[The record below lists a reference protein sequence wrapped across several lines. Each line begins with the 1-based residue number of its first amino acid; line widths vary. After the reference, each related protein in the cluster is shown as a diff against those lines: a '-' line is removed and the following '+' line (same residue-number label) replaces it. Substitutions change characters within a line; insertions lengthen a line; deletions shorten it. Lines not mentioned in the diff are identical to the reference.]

1 MKKYSLIICLL
12 LCLTVLCSCATKQDI
27 DTSSGIVNT
36 ITEKD
41 DTSTVT
47 TPDVLEDKEPTQTQK
62 EPSQA
67 QESVE
72 DGKEQQT
79 EDNKAVT
86 NQKPTEETIK
96 KEEPKKELPDT
107 SESTVVSKPTTKPT
121 EETTSKPTETEPP
134 KETTESTVPEIVRPT
149 GVEVAQRVVY
159 YINQHRETQGSAKL
173 TVLSGMTKVAEYRS
187 NQLITNFAHSAE
199 DQRKAYAK
207 YKYGEYVDMTEFGLP
222 ESSNYYTAYCGEAIA
237 KGRWSGTADDI
248 AKKIADGFR
257 NSSGHWNYVG
267 SADNSYIAVGC
278 VYNASSGYWYC
289 CVLVNNVNY
298 G

>member
-12 LCLTVLCSCATKQDI
+12 LCLTVLCSCATKQEV
-27 DTSSGIVNT
+27 DTTSGVVST

-47 TPDVLEDKEPTQTQK
+47 TADVLEDKEPTEIQK
-62 EPSQA
+62 KPSQA
-67 QESVE
+67 QEGVAN
-72 DGKEQQT
+72 GKEQQT
-79 EDNKAVT
+79 EENKSTTTEKV
-86 NQKPTEETIK
+86 TEETAK
-96 KEEPKKELPDT
+96 
-107 SESTVVSKPTTKPT
+107 T
-121 EETTSKPTETEPP
+121 EKP
-134 KETTESTVPEIVRPT
+134 KETTSSESSVVTKPTTETTEETMSKETVTTTPEKTTVPEIVRPT
-149 GVEVAQRVVY
+149 GIEVAQRVIY

-173 TVLSGMTKVAEYRS
+173 TALSGMTKVAEYRS
-187 NQLITNFAHSAE
+187 NQLITNFSHSAE
-199 DQRKAYAK
+199 DQRKAYAN

-237 KGRWSGTADDI
+237 KGRWSGSADDI

-267 SADNSYIAVGC
+267 SADNSYIAIGC

>member
-27 DTSSGIVNT
+27 DTSSGIVST

-41 DTSTVT
+41 NTSTVT

-62 EPSQA
+62 KPSQA

-79 EDNKAVT
+79 EES
-86 NQKPTEETIK
+86 KPTTTEKITEETDK
-96 KEEPKKELPDT
+96 PEKSKQT
-107 SESTVVSKPTTKPT
+107 TSSESTVVSKPTTKPT

-134 KETTESTVPEIVRPT
+134 KETTESTVPEIIRPT
-149 GVEVAQRVVY
+149 GTEVSEKVVY
-159 YINQHRETQGSAKL
+159 YINQHRETQGFAKL
-173 TVLSGMTKVAEYRS
+173 TALSGMTKVAEYRS

-199 DQRKAYAK
+199 EQRKAYAN

>member
-12 LCLTVLCSCATKQDI
+12 LCLTLLCSCTTKQDI
-27 DTSSGIVNT
+27 DTSSGVVNS
-36 ITEKD
+36 ITEKA

-47 TPDVLEDKEPTQTQK
+47 TPDTSEDKEPTETQEK
-62 EPSQA
+62 PSQP

-72 DGKEQQT
+72 NGNEQQN
-79 EDNKAVT
+79 EESKAVT
-86 NQKPTEETIK
+86 TTKPTEETVK
-96 KEEPKKELPDT
+96 KDEPTKKKT
-107 SESTVVSKPTTKPT
+107 TSSESTVVSKPTTEPT
-121 EETTSKPTETEPP
+121 EETTSKETETELR
-134 KETTESTVPEIVRPT
+134 KETTVPEIVRTT
-149 GVEVAQRVVY
+149 GAEVSEKVVY
-159 YINQHRETQGSAKL
+159 YINQHREQQGSAKL
-173 TVLSGMTKVAEYRS
+173 TALSGMTKVAEYRS
-187 NQLITNFAHSAE
+187 NQLIANFAHSAE
-199 DQRKAYAK
+199 DQRKAYAN
-207 YKYGEYVDMTEFGLP
+207 YKYGEYVDMTEYGLP

>member
-27 DTSSGIVNT
+27 DTSSGAVST
-36 ITEKD
+36 ITERA

-47 TPDVLEDKEPTQTQK
+47 TPDTSDDKEPTETQK
-62 EPSQA
+62 KPPQA

-72 DGKEQQT
+72 NGKTQQT
-79 EDNKAVT
+79 EESKST
-86 NQKPTEETIK
+86 ITEKITEETDK
-96 KEEPKKELPDT
+96 PEKPNKT
-107 SESTVVSKPTTKPT
+107 TSSESTVVSKPTTKPT

-134 KETTESTVPEIVRPT
+134 KETPESSVPEIVRPT
-149 GVEVAQRVVY
+149 GVEVAQRVIY

-173 TVLSGMTKVAEYRS
+173 TALSGMTKVAEYRS

-199 DQRKAYAK
+199 DQRKAYAN

>member
-12 LCLTVLCSCATKQDI
+12 LCLTVLCSCATKQEV
-27 DTSSGIVNT
+27 DTTSGVVST

-47 TPDVLEDKEPTQTQK
+47 TADVLEDKEPTETQK
-62 EPSQA
+62 KPSQA
-67 QESVE
+67 QEGVAN
-72 DGKEQQT
+72 GKEQQT
-79 EDNKAVT
+79 EENKSTTTEKV
-86 NQKPTEETIK
+86 TEETAK
-96 KEEPKKELPDT
+96 TEKPKET
-107 SESTVVSKPTTKPT
+107 TSSESSVVTKPTTETT
-121 EETTSKPTETEPP
+121 EETTSKETVTTPP
-134 KETTESTVPEIVRPT
+134 EETTVPEIVRPT
-149 GVEVAQRVVY
+149 GIEVAQRVIY

-173 TVLSGMTKVAEYRS
+173 TALSGMTKVAEYRS
-187 NQLITNFAHSAE
+187 NQLITNFSHSAE
-199 DQRKAYAK
+199 DQRKAYAN

-237 KGRWSGTADDI
+237 KGRWSGSADDI

-267 SADNSYIAVGC
+267 SADNSYIAIGC

>member
-27 DTSSGIVNT
+27 DTSSGAVST
-36 ITEKD
+36 ITERA
-41 DTSTVT
+41 DTSTVI
-47 TPDVLEDKEPTQTQK
+47 TPDTSDDKEPTETQK
-62 EPSQA
+62 KPPQA

-72 DGKEQQT
+72 NGKTQQT
-79 EDNKAVT
+79 EESKST
-86 NQKPTEETIK
+86 ITEKITEETDK
-96 KEEPKKELPDT
+96 PEKPNKT
-107 SESTVVSKPTTKPT
+107 TSSESTVVSKPTTKPT
-121 EETTSKPTETEPP
+121 EETTSKPTETAPP
-134 KETTESTVPEIVRPT
+134 KETPESSVPEIVRPT

-199 DQRKAYAK
+199 DQRKAYAN

-267 SADNSYIAVGC
+267 SADNSFIAVGC

>member
-27 DTSSGIVNT
+27 DTSSGAVST
-36 ITEKD
+36 ITERA

-47 TPDVLEDKEPTQTQK
+47 TPDTSDDKEPPETQK
-62 EPSQA
+62 KPPQA

-72 DGKEQQT
+72 NGKTQQT
-79 EDNKAVT
+79 EESKST
-86 NQKPTEETIK
+86 ITEKITEETDK
-96 KEEPKKELPDT
+96 PEKPNKT
-107 SESTVVSKPTTKPT
+107 TSSESTVVSKPTTKPT

-134 KETTESTVPEIVRPT
+134 KETPESSVPEIVRPT
-149 GVEVAQRVVY
+149 GVEVAQRVIY

-173 TVLSGMTKVAEYRS
+173 TALSGMTKVAEYRS

-199 DQRKAYAK
+199 DQRKAYAN

-267 SADNSYIAVGC
+267 SEDNSYIAVGC

>member
-62 EPSQA
+62 ELSQA

-86 NQKPTEETIK
+86 TQKPTEETIK

-107 SESTVVSKPTTKPT
+107 SENTVVSKPTTKPT
-121 EETTSKPTETEPP
+121 EETT
-134 KETTESTVPEIVRPT
+134 
-149 GVEVAQRVVY
+149 
-159 YINQHRETQGSAKL
+159 INQPKQSHPKKQP
-173 TVLSGMTKVAEYRS
+173 
-187 NQLITNFAHSAE
+187 
-199 DQRKAYAK
+199 KAPCLK
-207 YKYGEYVDMTEFGLP
+207 
-222 ESSNYYTAYCGEAIA
+222 S
-237 KGRWSGTADDI
+237 
-248 AKKIADGFR
+248 
-257 NSSGHWNYVG
+257 
-267 SADNSYIAVGC
+267 
-278 VYNASSGYWYC
+278 
-289 CVLVNNVNY
+289 
-298 G
+298 

>member
-27 DTSSGIVNT
+27 DTSSGAVST
-36 ITEKD
+36 ITERA

-47 TPDVLEDKEPTQTQK
+47 TPDTSDYKEPTETQK
-62 EPSQA
+62 KPPQA

-72 DGKEQQT
+72 NGKTQQT
-79 EDNKAVT
+79 EESKST
-86 NQKPTEETIK
+86 ITEKITEETDK
-96 KEEPKKELPDT
+96 PEKPNKT
-107 SESTVVSKPTTKPT
+107 TSSESTVVSKPTTKPT

-134 KETTESTVPEIVRPT
+134 KETPESSVPEIVRPT
-149 GVEVAQRVVY
+149 GVEVAQRVIY

-173 TVLSGMTKVAEYRS
+173 TALSGMTKVAEYRS

-199 DQRKAYAK
+199 DQRKAYAN

>member
-27 DTSSGIVNT
+27 DTSSGIVST

-86 NQKPTEETIK
+86 TQ
-96 KEEPKKELPDT
+96 
-107 SESTVVSKPTTKPT
+107 KPT
-121 EETTSKPTETEPP
+121 EETTSKPTETQPP

-149 GVEVAQRVVY
+149 GVEVAQMVVY

-199 DQRKAYAK
+199 DQRKAYAN

-267 SADNSYIAVGC
+267 SEDNSYIAVGC
-278 VYNASSGYWYC
+278 VYNVSSGYWYC

>member
-27 DTSSGIVNT
+27 DTSSGVVSS
-36 ITEKD
+36 ITEKA

-47 TPDVLEDKEPTQTQK
+47 APDTSEDKEPTETQKKPPQTQ
-62 EPSQA
+62 
-67 QESVE
+67 ESIE
-72 DGKEQQT
+72 NGNEQQT
-79 EDNKAVT
+79 EESKPITTEKVT
-86 NQKPTEETIK
+86 AETAKPEKPKET
-96 KEEPKKELPDT
+96 T
-107 SESTVVSKPTTKPT
+107 SSESTVVSKPTTEPT
-121 EETTSKPTETEPP
+121 EETTSKETETEPP
-134 KETTESTVPEIVRPT
+134 KETTVPEIVRPT
-149 GVEVAQRVVY
+149 GAEVSEKVVY
-159 YINQHRETQGSAKL
+159 YINQHREQQGSAKL

-199 DQRKAYAK
+199 DQRKAYAN
-207 YKYGEYVDMTEFGLP
+207 YKYGEYVDMTEYGLP

>member
-27 DTSSGIVNT
+27 DTSSGAVST
-36 ITEKD
+36 ITERA
-41 DTSTVT
+41 DTSTVI
-47 TPDVLEDKEPTQTQK
+47 TPDTSDDKEPTETQK
-62 EPSQA
+62 KPPQA

-72 DGKEQQT
+72 NGKTQQT
-79 EDNKAVT
+79 DESKST
-86 NQKPTEETIK
+86 ITEKITEETDK
-96 KEEPKKELPDT
+96 PEKPNKT
-107 SESTVVSKPTTKPT
+107 TSSESTVVSKPTTKPT

-134 KETTESTVPEIVRPT
+134 KETPESSVPEIVRPT
-149 GVEVAQRVVY
+149 GVEVAQRVIY

-173 TVLSGMTKVAEYRS
+173 TALSGMTKVAEYRS

-199 DQRKAYAK
+199 EQRKAYAN

>member
-27 DTSSGIVNT
+27 DTSSGAVST
-36 ITEKD
+36 ITERA
-41 DTSTVT
+41 DTSTVI
-47 TPDVLEDKEPTQTQK
+47 TPDTSDDKEPTETQK
-62 EPSQA
+62 KPPQA

-72 DGKEQQT
+72 NGKTQQT
-79 EDNKAVT
+79 EESKST
-86 NQKPTEETIK
+86 ITEKITEETDK
-96 KEEPKKELPDT
+96 PEKPNKT
-107 SESTVVSKPTTKPT
+107 TSSESTVVSKPTTKPT
-121 EETTSKPTETEPP
+121 ETEPP
-134 KETTESTVPEIVRPT
+134 KETPESSVPEIVRPT
-149 GVEVAQRVVY
+149 GVEVAQRVIY
-159 YINQHRETQGSAKL
+159 YINQHRETQGFAKL
-173 TVLSGMTKVAEYRS
+173 TALSGMTKVAEYRS

-199 DQRKAYAK
+199 DQRKAYAN
-207 YKYGEYVDMTEFGLP
+207 YKYGEYVDMTEFGLA

>member
-27 DTSSGIVNT
+27 DTSSGVVSS
-36 ITEKD
+36 ITEKA

-47 TPDVLEDKEPTQTQK
+47 APDTSEDKEPTEIQK
-62 EPSQA
+62 KPSQP

-72 DGKEQQT
+72 NGKKQQS
-79 EDNKAVT
+79 ENNKVAT
-86 NQKPTEETIK
+86 TQKPTEETIK
-96 KEEPKKELPDT
+96 KEEPKKENPVT

-134 KETTESTVPEIVRPT
+134 KETTESTIPEIVRPT
-149 GVEVAQRVVY
+149 GAEVSEKVVY
-159 YINQHRETQGSAKL
+159 YINQHREQQGSAKL
-173 TVLSGMTKVAEYRS
+173 TALSGMTKVAEYRS

-199 DQRKAYAK
+199 DQRKAYAN
-207 YKYGEYVDMTEFGLP
+207 YKYGEYVDMTEYGLP

>member
-27 DTSSGIVNT
+27 DTSSGAVST
-36 ITEKD
+36 ITERA
-41 DTSTVT
+41 DTSTVI
-47 TPDVLEDKEPTQTQK
+47 TPDTSDDKEPTETQK
-62 EPSQA
+62 KPPQA

-72 DGKEQQT
+72 NGKTQQT
-79 EDNKAVT
+79 EESKST
-86 NQKPTEETIK
+86 ITEKITEETDK
-96 KEEPKKELPDT
+96 PEKPNKT
-107 SESTVVSKPTTKPT
+107 TSSESTVVSKPTTKPT
-121 EETTSKPTETEPP
+121 EETTSKPTETQPP
-134 KETTESTVPEIVRPT
+134 KETTESSVPEIVRPT

-199 DQRKAYAK
+199 DQRKAYAN

>member
-1 MKKYSLIICLL
+1 M
-12 LCLTVLCSCATKQDI
+12 
-27 DTSSGIVNT
+27 
-36 ITEKD
+36 
-41 DTSTVT
+41 
-47 TPDVLEDKEPTQTQK
+47 
-62 EPSQA
+62 
-67 QESVE
+67 
-72 DGKEQQT
+72 
-79 EDNKAVT
+79 
-86 NQKPTEETIK
+86 
-96 KEEPKKELPDT
+96 
-107 SESTVVSKPTTKPT
+107 
-121 EETTSKPTETEPP
+121 
-134 KETTESTVPEIVRPT
+134 PEIVRPT

>member
-1 MKKYSLIICLL
+1 MKKYCLIICLL
-12 LCLTVLCSCATKQDI
+12 LCLTVLCSCATKQEV
-27 DTSSGIVNT
+27 DTTSGVVST

-47 TPDVLEDKEPTQTQK
+47 TPDVLEDKEPTETQK
-62 EPSQA
+62 KPSQA

-79 EDNKAVT
+79 EENKSTTTEKV
-86 NQKPTEETIK
+86 TEETAK
-96 KEEPKKELPDT
+96 TEKPKET
-107 SESTVVSKPTTKPT
+107 TSSESSVVTKPTTETT
-121 EETTSKPTETEPP
+121 EETTSKETVTTTPE
-134 KETTESTVPEIVRPT
+134 ETTVPEIVRPT
-149 GVEVAQRVVY
+149 GIEVAQRVIY

-173 TVLSGMTKVAEYRS
+173 TALSGMTMVAEYRS
-187 NQLITNFAHSAE
+187 NQLITNFSHSAE
-199 DQRKAYAK
+199 DQRKAYAN

-237 KGRWSGTADDI
+237 KGRWSGSADDI

-267 SADNSYIAVGC
+267 SANNSYIAVGC
-278 VYNASSGYWYC
+278 VYNVSSGYWYC

>member
-12 LCLTVLCSCATKQDI
+12 LCLTVFCSCATKQNI
-27 DTSSGIVNT
+27 DTSSGAVST
-36 ITEKD
+36 ITEKA
-41 DTSTVT
+41 DTSTVI
-47 TPDVLEDKEPTQTQK
+47 TPDTSDDKEPTETQK
-62 EPSQA
+62 KPSQA

-72 DGKEQQT
+72 DGKKQQT
-79 EDNKAVT
+79 EESKST
-86 NQKPTEETIK
+86 TTEKITEETDK
-96 KEEPKKELPDT
+96 PEKPKQT
-107 SESTVVSKPTTKPT
+107 TSSESTVVSKPITKPT

-149 GVEVAQRVVY
+149 GVEVAQRVIY

-173 TVLSGMTKVAEYRS
+173 TALSGMTKVAEYRS

-199 DQRKAYAK
+199 DQRKAYAN

-267 SADNSYIAVGC
+267 SEDNSYIAVGC

>member
-1 MKKYSLIICLL
+1 
-12 LCLTVLCSCATKQDI
+12 
-27 DTSSGIVNT
+27 
-36 ITEKD
+36 
-41 DTSTVT
+41 
-47 TPDVLEDKEPTQTQK
+47 
-62 EPSQA
+62 
-67 QESVE
+67 
-72 DGKEQQT
+72 
-79 EDNKAVT
+79 
-86 NQKPTEETIK
+86 
-96 KEEPKKELPDT
+96 
-107 SESTVVSKPTTKPT
+107 
-121 EETTSKPTETEPP
+121 
-134 KETTESTVPEIVRPT
+134 
-149 GVEVAQRVVY
+149 
-159 YINQHRETQGSAKL
+159 
-173 TVLSGMTKVAEYRS
+173 MTKVAEYRS

-199 DQRKAYAK
+199 DQRKAYAN

-267 SADNSYIAVGC
+267 SEDNSYIAVGC

>member
-12 LCLTVLCSCATKQDI
+12 LCLTVLCSCATKQEV
-27 DTSSGIVNT
+27 DTTSGVVST

-47 TPDVLEDKEPTQTQK
+47 TPDVLEDKEPTETQK
-62 EPSQA
+62 KPSQA
-67 QESVE
+67 QESVAN
-72 DGKEQQT
+72 GKEQQT
-79 EDNKAVT
+79 EENKSTTTEKV
-86 NQKPTEETIK
+86 TEETAK
-96 KEEPKKELPDT
+96 TEKPKET
-107 SESTVVSKPTTKPT
+107 TSSESSEVTKPTTETT
-121 EETTSKPTETEPP
+121 EETTSKETVTTTPE
-134 KETTESTVPEIVRPT
+134 ETTVPEIVRPT
-149 GVEVAQRVVY
+149 GIEVAQRVIY

-173 TVLSGMTKVAEYRS
+173 TALSGMTMVAEYRS
-187 NQLITNFAHSAE
+187 NQLITNFSHSAE
-199 DQRKAYAK
+199 DQRKAYAN

-248 AKKIADGFR
+248 AKKIADGLR

-278 VYNASSGYWYC
+278 VYNVSSGYWYC

>member
-1 MKKYSLIICLL
+1 MRKFSLIICLL
-12 LCLTVLCSCATKQDI
+12 LCFTILCSCASRPSE
-27 DTSSGIVNT
+27 DTSSGVTSEINENT
-36 ITEKD
+36 AT
-41 DTSTVT
+41 TTVT
-47 TPDVLEDKEPTQTQK
+47 SLDDSDDKEPAQTDK
-62 EPSQA
+62 TPSQP
-67 QESVE
+67 QESIE
-72 DGKEQQT
+72 NGKEQQT
-79 EDNKAVT
+79 EESKAVT
-86 NQKPTEETIK
+86 TTKPTEETVK
-96 KEEPKKELPDT
+96 KEEPKDETPVT

-134 KETTESTVPEIVRPT
+134 NETTESTAPEIVRPT

-159 YINQHRETQGSAKL
+159 YINQQRETQGSAKL
-173 TVLSGMTKVAEYRS
+173 TALSGMTKVAEYRS

-199 DQRKAYAK
+199 DQRKAYAN
-207 YKYGEYVDMTEFGLP
+207 YQYGEYVDMTEFGLP

-237 KGRWSGTADDI
+237 KGRWSGSADDI

-267 SADNSYIAVGC
+267 SIDNSYIAVGC

>member
-27 DTSSGIVNT
+27 DTSSGVVSI

-41 DTSTVT
+41 DTSAVT
-47 TPDVLEDKEPTQTQK
+47 TPDEEPTETQK
-62 EPSQA
+62 KPSQA

-72 DGKEQQT
+72 NGKEQQT
-79 EDNKAVT
+79 EESKSITTEKV
-86 NQKPTEETIK
+86 TEETAK
-96 KEEPKKELPDT
+96 TEKPKET
-107 SESTVVSKPTTKPT
+107 TSSESSVVTKPTTEIK
-121 EETTSKPTETEPP
+121 EETTSKETVTTTPE
-134 KETTESTVPEIVRPT
+134 ETTVPEIVRPT
-149 GVEVAQRVVY
+149 GIEVAQRVIH

-173 TVLSGMTKVAEYRS
+173 MALSGMTKVAEYRS

-199 DQRKAYAK
+199 DQRKAYAN

-237 KGRWSGTADDI
+237 KGRWSGSADDI

>member
-1 MKKYSLIICLL
+1 MKKYCLIICLL
-12 LCLTVLCSCATKQDI
+12 LCLTVLCSCATKQEV
-27 DTSSGIVNT
+27 DTTSGVVST

-47 TPDVLEDKEPTQTQK
+47 TPDVLEDKEPTETQK
-62 EPSQA
+62 KPSQA
-67 QESVE
+67 QESVAN
-72 DGKEQQT
+72 GKEQQT
-79 EDNKAVT
+79 EENKSTTTEKV
-86 NQKPTEETIK
+86 TEETAK
-96 KEEPKKELPDT
+96 TEKPKET
-107 SESTVVSKPTTKPT
+107 TSSESSVVTKPTTETT
-121 EETTSKPTETEPP
+121 EETTSKETVTTTPE
-134 KETTESTVPEIVRPT
+134 ETTVPEIVRPT
-149 GVEVAQRVVY
+149 GIEVAQRVIY

-173 TVLSGMTKVAEYRS
+173 TALSGMTMVAEYRS
-187 NQLITNFAHSAE
+187 NQLITNFSHSAE
-199 DQRKAYAK
+199 DQRKAYAN

-237 KGRWSGTADDI
+237 KGRWSGSADDI

-267 SADNSYIAVGC
+267 SANNSYIAVGC
-278 VYNASSGYWYC
+278 VYNVSSGYWYC

>member
-1 MKKYSLIICLL
+1 MKKCSLIICLL
-12 LCLTVLCSCATKQDI
+12 LCLTVLCSCATKQNI
-27 DTSSGIVNT
+27 DTSSGAVST
-36 ITEKD
+36 ITEKA
-41 DTSTVT
+41 DTSTIA
-47 TPDVLEDKEPTQTQK
+47 TPDVSEDKEPTETQK
-62 EPSQA
+62 KPSQA

-72 DGKEQQT
+72 NGKTQQT
-79 EDNKAVT
+79 EESKST
-86 NQKPTEETIK
+86 ITEKITEETDK
-96 KEEPKKELPDT
+96 PEKPKQT
-107 SESTVVSKPTTKPT
+107 TSSESTVVSKPTTKPT

-149 GVEVAQRVVY
+149 GIEVAQRVIY

-173 TVLSGMTKVAEYRS
+173 TALSGMTKVAEYRS

-199 DQRKAYAK
+199 DQRKAYAN

>member
-12 LCLTVLCSCATKQDI
+12 LCLTVLCSCATKQEV
-27 DTSSGIVNT
+27 DTTSGVVST

-47 TPDVLEDKEPTQTQK
+47 TADVLEDKEPTEIQK
-62 EPSQA
+62 KPSQA
-67 QESVE
+67 QEGVAN
-72 DGKEQQT
+72 GKEQQT
-79 EDNKAVT
+79 EENKSTTTEKV
-86 NQKPTEETIK
+86 TEETAK
-96 KEEPKKELPDT
+96 TEKPKET
-107 SESTVVSKPTTKPT
+107 TSSESSVVTKPTTETT
-121 EETTSKPTETEPP
+121 EETTSKETVTTPP
-134 KETTESTVPEIVRPT
+134 EETTVPEIVRPT
-149 GVEVAQRVVY
+149 GIEVAQRVIY

-173 TVLSGMTKVAEYRS
+173 TALSGMTKVAEYRS
-187 NQLITNFAHSAE
+187 NQLITNFSHSAE
-199 DQRKAYAK
+199 DQRKAYAN

-237 KGRWSGTADDI
+237 KGRWSGSADDI

-267 SADNSYIAVGC
+267 SADNSYIAIGC